1 MQSMNIY
8 LVTGKDHC
16 GFSVRA
22 KTAADAE
29 KKARKYRGFSV
40 ADRPIL
46 CVKLFYGAK

>member
-16 GFSVRA
+16 GFSV
-22 KTAADAE
+22 
-29 KKARKYRGFSV
+29 

-46 CVKLFYGAK
+46 CVKLFYGKP